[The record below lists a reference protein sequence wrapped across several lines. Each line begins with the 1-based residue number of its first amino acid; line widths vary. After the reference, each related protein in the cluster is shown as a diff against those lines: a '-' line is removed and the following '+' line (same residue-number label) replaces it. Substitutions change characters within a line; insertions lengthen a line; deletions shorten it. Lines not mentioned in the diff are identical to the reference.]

1 MSKTIEV
8 VVKLELRD
16 DADISEVISEMD
28 YDFRHLSIE
37 DTDVV
42 DVITEL

>member
-1 MSKTIEV
+1 MSKTVEV

-16 DADISEVISEMD
+16 DADINEVISEMD
-28 YDFRHLSIE
+28 YDFRHPDIK
-37 DTDVV
+37 DTDLV